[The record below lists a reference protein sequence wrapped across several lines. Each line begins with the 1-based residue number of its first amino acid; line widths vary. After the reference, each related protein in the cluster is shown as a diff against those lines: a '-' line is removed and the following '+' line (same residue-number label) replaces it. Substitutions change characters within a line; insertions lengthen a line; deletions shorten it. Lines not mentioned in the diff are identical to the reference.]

1 MKNVTAQR
9 GILEIIK
16 RLPSS
21 SNGNP
26 RYLIRVDGWTCR
38 TGVDSNIGY
47 KVSNFDGKQVI
58 ATIGTHY
65 GVATLY
71 TVSKAD

>member
-1 MKNVTAQR
+1 MKNITAHR
-9 GILEIIK
+9 GILEVIE

-21 SNGNP
+21 LNGNP
-26 RYLIRVDGWTCR
+26 RYLIRVDGWTCKTR
-38 TGVDSNIGY
+38 VDSNLGY
-47 KVSNFDGKQVI
+47 KVNNYEGKQVI

-71 TVSKAD
+71 TVSKVD

>member
-1 MKNVTAQR
+1 MKNVTAHR
-9 GILEIIK
+9 GILEIIE

-26 RYLIRVDGWTCR
+26 RYLIRVDGWVCK
-38 TGVDSNIGY
+38 TGLDSNIGY
-47 KVSNFDGKQVI
+47 KVTNYDGKQVI

-65 GVATLY
+65 GKQLLY
-71 TVSKAD
+71 TISEAD

>member
-1 MKNVTAQR
+1 MKNITR
-9 GILEIIK
+9 HIGTLEIMN

-26 RYLIRVDGWTCR
+26 RYLIKIDGITCKTQVDHAH
-38 TGVDSNIGY
+38 GY
-47 KVSNFDGKQVI
+47 SITNYEGKTVE

-65 GVATLY
+65 GSATLNTIK
-71 TVSKAD
+71 TV